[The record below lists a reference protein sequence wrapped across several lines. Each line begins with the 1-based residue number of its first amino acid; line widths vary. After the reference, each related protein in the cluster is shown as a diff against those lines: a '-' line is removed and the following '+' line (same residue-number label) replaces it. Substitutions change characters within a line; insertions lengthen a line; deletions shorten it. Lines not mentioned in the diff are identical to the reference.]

1 MSRTKYFL
9 CLVGTLSLFAQTPAD
24 NLFSPDVHPDR
35 TVTFNLNAPKASDV
49 AFYGDWMPVGTKQ
62 AMTRNAAGNWTIT
75 VGPIE
80 PSIYIYNFIVDGITI
95 ADPINPR
102 MKLRSRT
109 SASLVEV
116 PAATPAIWQ
125 IRDVPHG
132 AVEINWQKSSV
143 LGDTRAI
150 WIYTPP
156 GYEKKTAM
164 RFPVLYLLHGSNDTA
179 AGWVTA
185 GNANFIIDNLIAEKK
200 AAPMVVVMPYTHAVP
215 FGSPRELQAKNT
227 QLFDEY
233 LTKDL
238 MPFVAAKYR
247 IAAGSSNHA
256 LAGLSMGGGHSLFI
270 GLSRLGL
277 FDAVAVFSS
286 APGTDFET
294 RFAKVLNDPAGTNKK
309 LKLFWIGCGRQDT
322 VFDRA
327 TKLSSTL
334 TSHGIKHTFRA
345 TEGAHTYTV
354 WRAYLA
360 EFAPL
365 LFK

>member
-1 MSRTKYFL
+1 M
-9 CLVGTLSLFAQTPAD
+9 
-24 NLFSPDVHPDR
+24 
-35 TVTFNLNAPKASDV
+35 
-49 AFYGDWMPVGTKQ
+49 
-62 AMTRNAAGNWTIT
+62 
-75 VGPIE
+75 
-80 PSIYIYNFIVDGITI
+80 

-116 PAATPAIWQ
+116 PSASPATWQ

-156 GYEKKTAM
+156 GYEKQTSK

-200 AAPMVVVMPYTHAVP
+200 AVPMVVVMPYTHAVP

-227 QLFDEY
+227 GLFDEY
-233 LTKDL
+233 LIKD
-238 MPFVAAKYR
+238 VAPLVEAKYR
-247 IAAGSSNHA
+247 IADGSKNHA
-256 LAGLSMGGGHSLFI
+256 LAGLSMGGGHSLFT
-270 GLSRLGL
+270 GLSHLGM

-286 APGTDFET
+286 APGPDFET
-294 RFAKVLNDPAGTNKK
+294 RFAKVLNDPAETNKK
-309 LKLFWIGCGRQDT
+309 LKLLWIGCGKQDA
-322 VFDRA
+322 VFERA
-327 TKLSSTL
+327 TKLTATL
-334 TSHGIKHTFRA
+334 KSHGINHIFRSS
-345 TEGAHTYTV
+345 EGAHTYTV

-365 LFK
+365 LVK

>member
-1 MSRTKYFL
+1 MLRLHFL
-9 CLVGTLSLFAQTPAD
+9 LFLAAALSGFAQTNPD
-24 NLFSPDVHPDR
+24 TLVSPDVKNDR
-35 TVTFNLNAPKASDV
+35 TVTFRLKAPKAQEV
-49 AFYGDWMPVGTKQ
+49 FFYGDWMPVNTKQ
-62 AMTRNAAGNWTIT
+62 PMAKDATGVWTIT
-75 VGPIE
+75 LGPLE
-80 PSIYIYNFIVDGITI
+80 PSIYIYNFVVDDVTM

-109 SASLVEV
+109 SASLLEV

-125 IRDVPHG
+125 TRDVPHG

-156 GYEKKTAM
+156 GYDKQTSKK
-164 RFPVLYLLHGSNDTA
+164 FPVLYLLHGSNDTA

-185 GNANFIIDNLIAEKK
+185 GNANFVIDNLIAEKK
-200 AAPMVVVMPYTHAVP
+200 AVPMVVVMPYTHAVP
-215 FGSPRELQAKNT
+215 FGAARELQAKNT
-227 QLFDEY
+227 TLFDEY
-233 LTKDL
+233 LIKDL
-238 MPFVAAKYR
+238 APFVEAKYR
-247 IAAGSSNHA
+247 IAAGSKNHA
-256 LAGLSMGGGHSLFI
+256 VAGLSMGGGHSLFI
-270 GLSRLGL
+270 GLSHLGM

-286 APGTDFET
+286 APGPDFET

-309 LKLFWIGCGRQDT
+309 LKLFWIGCGKQDT

-327 TKLSSTL
+327 TKLSATL
-334 TSHGIKHTFRA
+334 KTHGINHTFRA

-365 LFK
+365 LFQ